1 MKVFVKIL
9 ALMIVAFAGG
19 FFATLFINFLKPI
32 ALPSTGDAVSIANTY
47 IVFTT
52 IIFVGFTVVLGVA
65 GYVFSQ
71 QFATSKE
78 MHEDRLIQ
86 DLKLKL
92 QDNEKIS
99 WDIIQAALDNEAI
112 KLRLTETLENKVN
125 QIVTDKVT
133 ELELTAG
140 SDFNEMSGSIDGGD
154 ANG

>member
-1 MKVFVKIL
+1 
-9 ALMIVAFAGG
+9 MIVAFAGG
-19 FFATLFINFLKPI
+19 FFATIFINFLKPI
-32 ALPSTGDAVSIANTY
+32 DLPSASDAVSIANTY

-92 QDNEKIS
+92 QDNEKLS
-99 WDIIQAALDNEAI
+99 WDIIQAALDNEAVR
-112 KLRLTETLENKVN
+112 LRLTETLENKVN
-125 QIVTDKVT
+125 QIVTDKTT
-133 ELELTAG
+133 ELELTAS